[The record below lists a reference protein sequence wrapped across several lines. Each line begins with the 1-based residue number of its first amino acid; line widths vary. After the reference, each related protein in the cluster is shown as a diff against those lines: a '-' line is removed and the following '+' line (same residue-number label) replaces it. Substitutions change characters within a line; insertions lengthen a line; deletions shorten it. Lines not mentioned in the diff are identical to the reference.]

1 MADPNLTELAT
12 TTLRK
17 RSKKTADNISKGN
30 ALLSLLN
37 SNGRVRSADG
47 GRTIIEELEY
57 AENETFKYYS
67 GYEVLD
73 VSKQV
78 VFSAAE
84 YNWKQAAVVISAS
97 GLETEVQNTG
107 MEAAIKLLASR
118 SKNAERTM
126 GNNLSTGIYSDGTGT
141 SGKQITG
148 LQALVADDPTSG
160 TVGGINRANFSFW
173 ANKIYDFST
182 ESITASSTTI
192 QAAMQ
197 NVWLSTQK
205 GNEHAD
211 VIVAGTTYYTFFWTS
226 LTAIQRITSTDK
238 AISGFQS
245 LMFLNAPV
253 IYDGDS
259 GLAATRMYFLN
270 TEYLS
275 WRPHTKRNMVPLVKR
290 DSGNQDAIVI
300 PLVFAGNLTMSNAS
314 RQGLVLA

>member
-17 RSKKTADNISKGN
+17 RSKKTADNVSKGN

-57 AENETFKYYS
+57 AENATFKYYS

-211 VIVAGTTYYTFFWTS
+211 VIVAGTTYYTYFWTS

>member
-1 MADPNLTELAT
+1 
-12 TTLRK
+12 
-17 RSKKTADNISKGN
+17 
-30 ALLSLLN
+30 
-37 SNGRVRSADG
+37 
-47 GRTIIEELEY
+47 
-57 AENETFKYYS
+57 
-67 GYEVLD
+67 
-73 VSKQV
+73 
-78 VFSAAE
+78 
-84 YNWKQAAVVISAS
+84 
-97 GLETEVQNTG
+97 
-107 MEAAIKLLASR
+107 
-118 SKNAERTM
+118 
-126 GNNLSTGIYSDGTGT
+126 
-141 SGKQITG
+141 
-148 LQALVADDPTSG
+148 
-160 TVGGINRANFSFW
+160 
-173 ANKIYDFST
+173 
-182 ESITASSTTI
+182 
-192 QAAMQ
+192 MQ